1 MELRNKIINL
11 LEQKDKEYK
20 FIEKTLNEQKL
31 RPSVDEDVLKELD
44 KMLIGISAQINILIF
59 ILSND

>member
-59 ILSND
+59 ITDI